1 MVLCTYLIQER
12 IGSDVCKDGDKPF
25 SLCAA
30 SAGSAPHPC
39 ASLDVQEQGLCPERV
54 FQVWFSTLVGME
66 EKCGK
71 SGVCREQ
78 SRGC

>member
-1 MVLCTYLIQER
+1 MVPCTYLIQER

-30 SAGSAPHPC
+30 SMGSAPHPC
-39 ASLDVQEQGLCPERV
+39 AGAGTLCPERV
-54 FQVWFSTLVGME
+54 FHVWFSTLVGLE

-71 SGVCREQ
+71 SGVYREQ